1 MNVLLELLIGLAL
14 LYLLTS
20 VVASF
25 LVEAVASYLKLRA
38 KGLESCI
45 AQLVDGAANRTG
57 GGQGAD
63 NNWTSRFYDH
73 ALIRALSTARV
84 MTADNTSRPSY
95 IPREQYAGVVL
106 DLVRKAA
113 GLAPGESLSVA
124 RLREIVANAAI
135 SLPAGVRATIETALT
150 NGADSLEKVRAS
162 IETGFDAAMER
173 ASGWYKRRT
182 QLWLAL
188 FAFVLAAAFNLDSF
202 YVGSRLLKDETLRA
216 TALQMSVDAVSGEE
230 AKSPERFAA
239 VVGSWAARMRDGA
252 TRASADKASASKTPT
267 EPLEA
272 AGTRDAIMLA
282 LRMMHDANHWNPLL
296 ANAAWPFLTAT
307 TPDASSKALAA
318 ALPEL
323 AAAAA
328 RPCGESPLPQPVDAA
343 PLADWVQ
350 YLRCPR
356 SDGTDVDT
364 AIERF
369 RKSAVLWAQT
379 DRVINPTLGRLLAR
393 AVLSDQGKD
402 EMAAL
407 KTYLAALDAETN
419 KFADGVDAALARLP
433 EVGWLRDVSAGWDCQ
448 RWFFAFLGWLA
459 TAIMA
464 GLGAPLWFDL
474 LGKFVSLRGA
484 GRKPAAKAAT
494 A

>member
-14 LYLLTS
+14 LYLLTA

-25 LVEAVASYLKLRA
+25 VVEAVASYLKLRA

-45 AQLVDGAANRTG
+45 AQLVEGAANRAG
-57 GGQGAD
+57 GAQGAD
-63 NNWTSRFYDH
+63 DNWTSRFYGH

-84 MTADNTSRPSY
+84 MTADSASRPSY
-95 IPREQYAGVVL
+95 IPREQYAEVLL

-113 GLAPGESLSVA
+113 GLAPGESLTVA
-124 RLREIVANAAI
+124 RLREIVATPSVA
-135 SLPAGVRATIETALT
+135 LPAGVRAMIETALT
-150 NGADSLEKVRAS
+150 NGADSLDKVRAS
-162 IETGFDAAMER
+162 MEAGFDAAMER

-188 FAFVLAAAFNLDSF
+188 FAFVFAAVFNLDSF
-202 YVGSRLLKDETLRA
+202 YIGSRLLKDEALRA
-216 TALQMSVDAVSGEE
+216 TALQMSVDAVTGEE

-239 VVGSWAARMRDGA
+239 VVGSWAVRMRDDA
-252 TRASADKASASKTPT
+252 TQVAPHKASANKTPT
-267 EPLEA
+267 DQLKA
-272 AGTRDAIMLA
+272 AGTRDATALA

-307 TPDASSKALAA
+307 ALGARSKALAA

-323 AAAAA
+323 SAAAGQ
-328 RPCGESPLPQPVDAA
+328 PCGESPLPQPVDAA

-356 SDGTDVDT
+356 SDGVDLDT

-393 AVLSDQGKD
+393 AVVSDQGNA
-402 EMAAL
+402 EMEAL
-407 KTYLAALDAETN
+407 KTYLAALDADTK
-419 KFADGVDAALARLP
+419 KFADGVDTALAKLP
-433 EVGWLRDVSAGWDCQ
+433 EVGWIGEVSAGWDGW
-448 RWFFAFLGWLA
+448 RTFRAVLGWLA

-464 GLGAPLWFDL
+464 GLGAPFWFDL
-474 LGKFVSLRGA
+474 LGKLVSLRGA
-484 GRKPAAKAAT
+484 GRKPAAQAASG
-494 A
+494 